1 MRLSNFLISKIKK
14 AVFKSFGDVEIYL
27 FGSRIDDKKKGG
39 DIDIAI
45 KGNFNKEEFKNRK
58 IKFFKELFLM
68 DLDLK
73 IDIVNFNTND
83 KLLKKGLKK
92 SIKL

>member
-1 MRLSNFLISKIKK
+1 MRLGNLIISKIKK

-27 FGSRIDDKKKGG
+27 FGSRIDNKKRGG

-45 KGNFNKEEFKNRK
+45 KGNFSEEEFKEKK

-73 IDIVNFNTND
+73 IDVVNYNTKD

-92 SIKL
+92 AIKL